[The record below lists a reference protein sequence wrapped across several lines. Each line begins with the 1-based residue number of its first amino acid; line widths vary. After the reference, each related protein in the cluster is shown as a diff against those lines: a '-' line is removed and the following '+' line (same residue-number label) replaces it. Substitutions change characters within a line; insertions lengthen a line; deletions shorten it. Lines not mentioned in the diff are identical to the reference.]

1 MIPETIATF
10 LLKNGTKIPRT
21 VTQSQPYKTNHFV
34 GCFYAW
40 TTGGDFPPTC
50 KERIDKQ
57 PDLTPT
63 MRHIFCRNKR
73 LERASKNTSKI
84 KKRLRTLLMRPL
96 ESCLAFIL
104 KSEAS
109 VAEFSEM
116 SRNRMAGFVRCSDW
130 LLEKAAIAE
139 LAAAEA
145 AIAL

>member
-1 MIPETIATF
+1 M
-10 LLKNGTKIPRT
+10 
-21 VTQSQPYKTNHFV
+21 
-34 GCFYAW
+34 
-40 TTGGDFPPTC
+40 
-50 KERIDKQ
+50 
-57 PDLTPT
+57 
-63 MRHIFCRNKR
+63 
-73 LERASKNTSKI
+73 
-84 KKRLRTLLMRPL
+84 LMRPL

-145 AIAL
+145 AIALLKKKLKIRQTMITTGKRIIMDSDLMFVECAKPLHLLSFFYAPIIIYQINSPLSIN